1 MAKGNK
7 QPNGSY
13 VTYDNGRIVRFNGM
27 LGPTESIDTTGYGSG
42 KKDFDLR
49 TSIAS
54 YNPVDKKVKR
64 EDVPKIISELKEGA
78 TRFEDY
84 RSAKKKKSGK

>member
-7 QPNGSY
+7 QPSGSY
-13 VTYDNGRIVRFNGM
+13 VTYDNGRIVRFNGL

-42 KKDFDLR
+42 KKDFSLK
-49 TSIAS
+49 TSIANYKS
-54 YNPVDKKVKR
+54 ADKKVKR
-64 EDVPKIISELKEGA
+64 EDVPKVISELKQGA

-84 RSAKKKKSGK
+84 RSEKKKKGGK

>member
-1 MAKGNK
+1 LCL
-7 QPNGSY
+7 P
-13 VTYDNGRIVRFNGM
+13 R
-27 LGPTESIDTTGYGSG
+27 
-42 KKDFDLR
+42 KKDFNLR

-84 RSAKKKKSGK
+84 RSAKKKKGGK